1 MNVSAGSSRPAQSS
15 AAQQSGG
22 AAQVQ
27 ASSEVHATLSTLS
40 TTRAIADTPA
50 ATTPSSLPDAVISR
64 AGRWTRFWLFIG
76 CVPAQYTDGHD

>member
-1 MNVSAGSSRPAQSS
+1 MNVSADSSRPAQSS

-27 ASSEVHATLSTLS
+27 ESSEVHATLSMLS

-50 ATTPSSLPDAVISR
+50 ATTLAPRRRDTAGWALDPLLVIYWMCACSIYR
-64 AGRWTRFWLFIG
+64 RS
-76 CVPAQYTDGHD
+76 